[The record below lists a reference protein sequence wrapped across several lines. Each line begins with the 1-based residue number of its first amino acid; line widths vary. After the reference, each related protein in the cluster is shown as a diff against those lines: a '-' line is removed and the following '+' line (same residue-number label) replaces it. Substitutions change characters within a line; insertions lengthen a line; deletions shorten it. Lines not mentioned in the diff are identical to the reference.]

1 MDSQDLRQSGGLSD
15 DPCGAP
21 GERQAPPSL
30 LASVMRRV
38 SQLDPYLAPVTSTSA
53 LDDARWEV
61 RAVAIHALAVS
72 GHGDS
77 LAPFQAALTDE
88 HPAVRAAAVRAV
100 VRLGAHAPL
109 DQLALALRDADDDVR
124 LAVAEALGDLG
135 VAHAQPVR
143 PLLALALRD
152 AQAAVRAEARLA
164 LERSDAAE
172 LAHAAEPVP
181 RSHIQMAAA
190 HHLWQVF
197 LAQSVILQRRW
208 LPVAVLLFLCDAL
221 VLLVA
226 LGLGRGLHETSTLL
240 ALVTTVAA
248 AVGIAYAAN
257 ARHDTGLELALATA
271 TSARMLLY
279 CRFVLVISSTIL
291 LSGAAS
297 AVIAVVYGQGFWGIV
312 QLWLGPVLLAS
323 SLALALVL
331 MVGSWLS
338 VLLISALEA
347 LQTLRFGP
355 DHQILFRDHSF
366 LLQTNPL
373 IVGLA
378 LLCLAL
384 VFVAIP
390 RQIPVAPRV
399 TDLW

>member
-1 MDSQDLRQSGGLSD
+1 
-15 DPCGAP
+15 
-21 GERQAPPSL
+21 
-30 LASVMRRV
+30 MRRV
-38 SQLDPYLAPVTSTSA
+38 SQLDPYLAPAASTSA
-53 LDDARWEV
+53 RDDALHDARWEV

-72 GHGDS
+72 GHADS
-77 LAPFQAALTDE
+77 LAPFQAALSDE

-100 VRLGAHAPL
+100 ARLGARAPL

-124 LAVAEALGDLG
+124 MAVAEALGELG

-143 PLLALALRD
+143 PLLAIALRD
-152 AQAAVRAEARLA
+152 AQAMVRAEARLA
-164 LERSDAAE
+164 LERCDAAE
-172 LAHAAEPVP
+172 LAHTAVSAAEPAP
-181 RSHIQMAAA
+181 RPNTQVAAA
-190 HHLWQVF
+190 RHLWQVF
-197 LAQSVILQRRW
+197 LAQPVILQRRW

-226 LGLGRGLHETSTLL
+226 LGLGGDLHETSNLL

-257 ARHDTGLELALATA
+257 ARHDMGLELALATA
-271 TSARMLLY
+271 TSARALLY
-279 CRFVLVISSTIL
+279 CRFVLVMGSTML
-291 LSGAAS
+291 LAGAAS
-297 AVIAVVYGQGFWGIV
+297 AVVAVVYGQGFWGIV

-355 DHQILFRDHSF
+355 DHEILFRDHSF

-378 LLCLAL
+378 LLCLAF
-384 VFVAIP
+384 VFFAIP
-390 RQIPVAPRV
+390 RQLPVAPRV
-399 TDLW
+399 SDLW